1 MIFPNSFMFML
12 LDGVINT
19 LLNSYTR
26 SKRLELLSVSIW
38 ACPCSLHVKGHIE
51 DYKQFVNSQ
60 ISLLITYFNKF
71 RSTIHS
77 STLIFTYF

>member
-26 SKRLELLSVSIW
+26 SKRLGLLSVFIW

-51 DYKQFVNSQ
+51 D
-60 ISLLITYFNKF
+60 
-71 RSTIHS
+71 
-77 STLIFTYF
+77 